1 MVGTMNPVIRDIA
14 LQLGFPPY
22 QVRKWKARNAVP
34 HKHRYSILA
43 AAQKSGEPLTFE
55 DFDFAPPKRAKPT
68 SKRSR
73 RAA

>member
-1 MVGTMNPVIRDIA
+1 MNPVIREIA

-22 QVRKWKARNAVP
+22 QVRKWKLRNAVP
-34 HKHRYSILA
+34 HKHRYPILA
-43 AAQKSGEPLTFE
+43 AAQEKGEELTFA
-55 DFDFAPPKRAKPT
+55 DFDFNPSKKRKPT